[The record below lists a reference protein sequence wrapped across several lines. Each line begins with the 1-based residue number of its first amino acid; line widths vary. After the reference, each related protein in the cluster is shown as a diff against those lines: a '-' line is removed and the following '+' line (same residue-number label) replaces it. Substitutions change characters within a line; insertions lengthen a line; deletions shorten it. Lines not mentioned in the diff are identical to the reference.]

1 MKIAIV
7 ILNWNGIKLL
17 KEFLPS
23 VVNYSNDNPIYII
36 DNKSE
41 DNSIEYIK
49 INYPK
54 IKIIINNENYGYA
67 KGYNKGLKQVKE
79 EIYCL
84 LNNDVEVSKGWLN
97 PVLNKFKSDKYLAVV
112 QPKILDYKNKNKFEY
127 AGAAGGFIDYY
138 GYPYCRGRIFD
149 VIEVDNGQYD
159 QDINIFWASGAC
171 FFIRKEVFDKLDGF
185 DEHFYNHME
194 EIDLCWRL
202 TNLNNDFKK
211 KFVYKSVVF
220 HLGGGSFNYNNPK
233 KLFYNIRN
241 HRWMMIKNTNAFVHF
256 NFTRSSQKVF
266 CALNRLKAILLINIF
281 FALYH
286 LLIFKFQHFKEI
298 IKAMNYSH
306 SYKDGLRIPIEQN
319 YFLLRSN
326 NKKPKYY
333 VIKSII
339 YNYLILKKRKF
350 YELNKA

>member
-17 KEFLPS
+17 EEFLPS
-23 VVNYSNDNPIYII
+23 VVNFSEDNPIYII
-36 DNKSE
+36 DN
-41 DNSIEYIK
+41 NSNDLSVNFIK
-49 INYPK
+49 KNHPNINV
-54 IKIIINNENYGYA
+54 ILNTENYGYA
-67 KGYNKGLKQVKE
+67 KGYNEGLKQVDE
-79 EIYCL
+79 DIYCL
-84 LNNDVEVSKGWLN
+84 LNNDVEVTEGWLR
-97 PVLNKFKSDKYLAVV
+97 PIVKQFESDKYLTIA

-149 VIEVDNGQYD
+149 SIEIDNGQYD
-159 QDINIFWASGAC
+159 QNIEIFWASGAC
-171 FFIRKEVFDKLDGF
+171 FFIRKEVFDKLNGF
-185 DEHFYNHME
+185 DEYFYNHME

-211 KFVYKSVVF
+211 KFIYESIVF

-233 KLFYNIRN
+233 KLFYNVRN
-241 HRWMMIKNTNAFVHF
+241 HKWMMIKNTDVFTNF
-256 NFTRSSQKVF
+256 NITFSNENVF
-266 CALNRLKAILLINIF
+266 YILNRLKVILIINMI

-286 LLIFKFQHFKEI
+286 LLLFKFQHFNEI
-298 IKAMNYSH
+298 IKAMNYRH
-306 SYKDGLRIPIEQN
+306 LYKDGYKFPMEQN
-319 YFLLRSN
+319 YLLLRPN

-350 YELNKA
+350 SELNK

>member
-17 KEFLPS
+17 EEFLPS
-23 VVNYSNDNPIYII
+23 VVNFSEDNPIYII
-36 DNKSE
+36 DN
-41 DNSIEYIK
+41 NSNDLSVNFIK
-49 INYPK
+49 KNHPNINV
-54 IKIIINNENYGYA
+54 ILNTENYGYA
-67 KGYNKGLKQVKE
+67 KGYNEGLKQVDE
-79 EIYCL
+79 DIYCL
-84 LNNDVEVSKGWLN
+84 LNNDVEVTEGWLR
-97 PVLNKFKSDKYLAVV
+97 PIVKQFESDKYLTIA

-149 VIEVDNGQYD
+149 SIEIDNGQYD
-159 QDINIFWASGAC
+159 QNIEIFWASGAC
-171 FFIRKEVFDKLDGF
+171 FFIRKEVFDKLNGF
-185 DEHFYNHME
+185 DEYFYNHME

-211 KFVYKSVVF
+211 KFIYESIVF

-233 KLFYNIRN
+233 KLFYNVRN
-241 HRWMMIKNTNAFVHF
+241 HKWMMIKNTDVFTNF
-256 NFTRSSQKVF
+256 NITFSNENVF
-266 CALNRLKAILLINIF
+266 YILNRLKVILIINMI

-286 LLIFKFQHFKEI
+286 LLLFKFQHFNEI
-298 IKAMNYSH
+298 IKAMNYRH
-306 SYKDGLRIPIEQN
+306 LYKDGYKIPMEQN
-319 YFLLRSN
+319 YLLLRPN

-350 YELNKA
+350 SELNK